1 MAWRQQK
8 TTSANSTSDKSDNRF
23 DKFFSKN
30 SSEPRFTNKKYDRSF
45 DNETVSTESANEK
58 KSYHEGFDPARDNE
72 MRSRRFQNRSNNFRS
87 EGRSRYNNNN
97 RRGNYNS
104 DRRGNYNSD
113 RRGHYN
119 SDYKSNSCRSFQKYG
134 NCRFG
139 DSCKFGH
146 DNAEHTTAP
155 QTKTCGAQINSIQ
168 ELLDSGKYISKS
180 KKEELEQEILDL
192 KEKQKNEFPE
202 LKSIHG
208 SSPAPVLKS
217 SCWGNIAS
225 SKVLS
230 PEGIEEANKRAKD
243 RKAAEE
249 ERKKQEQKKVY
260 DEHVESDYDGDD
272 FFDDDD
278 SLNDEDYY
286 DEQEY
291 SDRDL

>member
-8 TTSANSTSDKSDNRF
+8 STSANSTSDKSENRF

-45 DNETVSTESANEK
+45 GNETVSTESASEKK
-58 KSYHEGFDPARDNE
+58 KSYHEGFDPTLDNE

-87 EGRSRYNNNN
+87 EGRSRYNNN
-97 RRGNYNS
+97 
-104 DRRGNYNSD
+104 RRGNYNSD

-119 SDYKSNSCRSFQKYG
+119 SDYKSNSCRSYQKYG

-139 DSCKFGH
+139 DSCKFSH
-146 DNAEHTTAP
+146 DNSEHITTPAT
-155 QTKTCGAQINSIQ
+155 QAKTCGAQINTIQ

-180 KKEELEQEILDL
+180 KREELEQEILDL

-202 LKSIHG
+202 LKSLGIHEA
-208 SSPAPVLKS
+208 SPAPVLKS
-217 SCWGNIAS
+217 SCWGNIAN

-230 PEGIEEANKRAKD
+230 TEGIEEANKRAKA

-286 DEQEY
+286 DKQDY